1 MYTAQGKLKS
11 SELLEQYLPLVRRHA
26 LELKTRVP
34 ANVDLDD
41 LVQAGSIGLLDA
53 LARYD
58 TAQGATFGTFAS
70 QRIRGAMIDE
80 LRSRDW
86 APRSVRR
93 NARALKGTIRRLEQ
107 ALGRPA
113 EEREIAD
120 AMELSLEQYRQL
132 LLDINGCQLMPI
144 EELGEEDSSGIST
157 GYGASPFVELM
168 QERNRERFIKAL
180 DALPERERLLLA
192 LYYQE
197 KLNFKEIGAVIGVSE
212 SRVCQ
217 LHSQAVSRL
226 RDALAD

>member
-11 SELLEQYLPLVRRHA
+11 SDLLEQYLPLVRRHA
-26 LELKTRVP
+26 LDLKTRVP
-34 ANVDLDD
+34 ASVDMDD

-53 LARYD
+53 MSRYD
-58 TAQGATFGTFAS
+58 AGQGVTFGSFAS

-86 APRSVRR
+86 VPRSVRR
-93 NARALKGTIRRLEQ
+93 RARELQASLRRLEQ
-107 ALGRPA
+107 MLGRAPD
-113 EEREIAD
+113 EREIAQD
-120 AMELSLEQYRQL
+120 MAMTLQEYRQL
-132 LLDINGCQLMPI
+132 LLDINGCQMMPMDDLSDD
-144 EELGEEDSSGIST
+144 EVGALSSS
-157 GYGASPFVELM
+157 YGVSPFVELV
-168 QERNRERFIKAL
+168 QERNRERFLKAL
-180 DALPERERLLLA
+180 ETLPERENLLLG

-217 LHSQAVSRL
+217 LHSQAVARL